1 MAEAQYFL
9 DVFPLNALQV
19 ITLPD
24 VHRFGL
30 MAMEEREVL
39 RRQLGT
45 GGEDDRPL
53 HGVFQLAHVARPG
66 VELHLAAC
74 LTGEALYFFLILL
87 AIAGKESVGQQE
99 EVVAPF
105 AQGRDAQ
112 FDGVDAVEQVL
123 AELPAFGRGVEVG
136 VRGANEAHVH
146 GITRC
151 GA

>member
-1 MAEAQYFL
+1 M
-9 DVFPLNALQV
+9 
-19 ITLPD
+19 
-24 VHRFGL
+24 
-30 MAMEEREVL
+30 
-39 RRQLGT
+39 GT

-66 VELHLAAC
+66 VELHLATRLA
-74 LTGEALYFFLILL
+74 GEALYFFLILL

-136 VRGANEAHVH
+136 IGGANEAHVH
-146 GITRC
+146 GITRR